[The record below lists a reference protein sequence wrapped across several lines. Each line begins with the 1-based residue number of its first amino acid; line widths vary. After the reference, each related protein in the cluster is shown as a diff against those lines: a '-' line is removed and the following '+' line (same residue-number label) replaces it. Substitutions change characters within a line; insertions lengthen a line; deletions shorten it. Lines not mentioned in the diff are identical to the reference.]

1 MINMRAAVAAPLLAI
16 AMATATSAV
25 SNAAPDIVGRT
36 FDEASSILR
45 SAGYTAVVVATF
57 GGRTARADCVVTQQ
71 GNRQSSNGQEALLAL
86 NCNAPLAGPGV
97 PGNSAASPAGRAAAA
112 AVVRVSKANVEK
124 SLVSGLATGPG
135 PSWAQCSGDLVG
147 IVDSSIDCT
156 VLADSDKQTYTL
168 TVTDIE
174 DGRISYNIGPKE

>member
-1 MINMRAAVAAPLLAI
+1 M
-16 AMATATSAV
+16 
-25 SNAAPDIVGRT
+25 
-36 FDEASSILR
+36 
-45 SAGYTAVVVATF
+45 
-57 GGRTARADCVVTQQ
+57 
-71 GNRQSSNGQEALLAL
+71 
-86 NCNAPLAGPGV
+86 
-97 PGNSAASPAGRAAAA
+97 
-112 AVVRVSKANVEK
+112 VRVSKANVEKK